1 MSITDFENGF
11 LLSPLYSSPHARTWP
26 CIEVECF
33 HFHTQEQLDE
43 LRQKMGSSL
52 SDRYNMQQKGTAKIM
67 SDHERLR
74 QELIKVPVL

>member
-1 MSITDFENGF
+1 MQEPGLVLKLNVFI
-11 LLSPLYSSPHARTWP
+11 
-26 CIEVECF
+26 
-33 HFHTQEQLDE
+33 FHTQEQLDE